1 MNPALKVP
9 KIRTKGIWKK
19 SRLPLVIGGSITS
32 VMVALGIVSIFWV
45 PRDVNGIDPAFRM
58 LPIATPHHL
67 FGTDYL
73 GRDVTSMLMA
83 GLRTSII
90 IGSSAA
96 FLSLVIGTILGMVAS
111 SVSKLDEPIMR
122 MADIF
127 MAMPGII
134 FALVLAS
141 TIGPGYLTTIFALTS
156 FFTPAF
162 VRVTRASSMRV
173 LAEDYIAVAR
183 LYGRKRLFII
193 FRHVLPNIS
202 SILIVQFTIYFA
214 AGVLSEAG
222 LSYLGVGINR
232 PSVSLGMMLH
242 EAVEQIGISDP
253 LCVWPGLAIVIL
265 VIGLNLLGDGLR
277 DQFDPRFSQR
287 VR

>member
-1 MNPALKVP
+1 MSEKLQSVKNSLKRP
-9 KIRTKGIWKK
+9 RKK
-19 SRLPLVIGGSITS
+19 SRLPLIVGASITL
-32 VMVALGIVSIFWV
+32 VMVIIGVISMFWI
-45 PRDVNGIDPAFRM
+45 PQDVNVSDPSIRM
-58 LPIATPHHL
+58 LPIGTPHHL
-67 FGTDYL
+67 FGTDFL
-73 GRDVTSMLMA
+73 GRDVTSMLMT
-83 GLRTSII
+83 GVRTSVI
-90 IGSSAA
+90 IGASAA
-96 FLSLVIGTILGMVAS
+96 FLSLFIGTLFGMLAAS
-111 SVSKLDEPIMR
+111 ISKLDEPIMR
-122 MADIF
+122 TADIF

-141 TIGPGYLTTIFALTS
+141 TIGAGYVTTIFALTS

-173 LAEDYIAVAR
+173 LSEDYISVAR
-183 LYGRKRLFII
+183 LYGRSRLFITI
-193 FRHVLPNIS
+193 RHVLPNVS

-222 LSYLGVGINR
+222 LSFLGVGINR

-242 EAVEQIGISDP
+242 EAVEQIGITDP
-253 LCVWPGLAIVIL
+253 LGVWPGLGIVIL

-277 DQFDPRFSQR
+277 DYFDPRFSQR